1 LAVDVEPTVFWNG
14 NPADYPEMLAAWR
27 AETGFLEGDGAG
39 THGWISDVPPP
50 ANGSSG
56 FKVEARYLRPL
67 GIAADTAAFTDVYP
81 VFVTKSTGRGPGGRR
96 EQGDAIRDE
105 YDAIADAMGRSPSSL
120 PSRPTARLLVKG
132 ALELFQGRI
141 LHDLEAA
148 DASRVIS
155 LGDEAL
161 QVLRRIPELKPK
173 APAATITELYGAELY
188 ARPGELT
195 INGSRV
201 EWLALAHP
209 GLLKGKPKQVKIH
222 PQKRT
227 GPGWNWLHAQWERSQ
242 QGH

>member
-132 ALELFQGRI
+132 ALERSRPSRGVKTRRRGAFVDHSRRRRRRFRGARRRVQRGR
-141 LHDLEAA
+141 
-148 DASRVIS
+148 V
-155 LGDEAL
+155 
-161 QVLRRIPELKPK
+161 
-173 APAATITELYGAELY
+173 
-188 ARPGELT
+188 
-195 INGSRV
+195 
-201 EWLALAHP
+201 
-209 GLLKGKPKQVKIH
+209 
-222 PQKRT
+222 
-227 GPGWNWLHAQWERSQ
+227 
-242 QGH
+242 